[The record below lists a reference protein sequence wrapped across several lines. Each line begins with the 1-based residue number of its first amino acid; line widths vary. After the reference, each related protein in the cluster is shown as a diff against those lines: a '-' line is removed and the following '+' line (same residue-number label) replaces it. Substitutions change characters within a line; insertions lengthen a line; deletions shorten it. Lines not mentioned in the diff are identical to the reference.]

1 MRIESFKFNHLI
13 REDIRKA
20 LGISPLNDTIRSIAF
35 KTCDEVSA
43 SVIKT
48 SVPLKVGVASVVHD
62 YVAFFKW
69 NKRRYFLL
77 MDFAGGDGHKIG
89 EVA

>member
-13 REDIRKA
+13 REDIWKMLSTPA
-20 LGISPLNDTIRSIAF
+20 FNHSVGSILL
-35 KTCDEVSA
+35 KTRDEVSA
-43 SVIKT
+43 SAIKT

-62 YVAFFKW
+62 HVAFFKR